1 MSYKYYDRLLKN
13 SKSPRTIIQ
22 YYHNETKRP
31 VTITYQWSENLIK
44 NG

>member
-31 VTITYQWSENLIK
+31 VTITITKSDEK